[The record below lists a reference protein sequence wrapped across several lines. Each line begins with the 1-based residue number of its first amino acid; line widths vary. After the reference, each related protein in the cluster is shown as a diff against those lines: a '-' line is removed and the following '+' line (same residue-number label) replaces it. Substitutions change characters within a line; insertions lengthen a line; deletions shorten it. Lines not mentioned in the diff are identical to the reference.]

1 MASATA
7 VASLVAQ
14 PKPNKVAND
23 SQWLDL
29 SRSRIHLSTCE
40 AGASF
45 RVSMF
50 VRLFLLLL
58 LSLLTRCA
66 VVVVVVVV
74 VIVLRCTGHSDV
86 CFGFQKNRT
95 PTSTECIQ
103 FLHENPKSGS
113 SGHRYKRLKR
123 AVGVPMSWDYEH
135 RICLLMPAAIYN
147 LLLSHTG
154 QNMNRAL
161 DIG

>member
-23 SQWLDL
+23 SQSLWLDL

-74 VIVLRCTGHSDV
+74 IVLRCSL
-86 CFGFQKNRT
+86 
-95 PTSTECIQ
+95 ECRKAQI
-103 FLHENPKSGS
+103 HCCDNNEPKQ
-113 SGHRYKRLKR
+113 
-123 AVGVPMSWDYEH
+123 MSALDSEESNSNEH
-135 RICLLMPAAIYN
+135 RMYPVSA
-147 LLLSHTG
+147 
-154 QNMNRAL
+154 
-161 DIG
+161 